1 MRVPAL
7 APRAAAVAGLLALDR
22 LTKLWAVREL
32 EPRGSIPLLPF
43 FDLTYVE
50 NTGAAFGL
58 GKDSNGFFILV
69 SIGLT
74 GALLWM
80 MRKWPEEQRAL
91 RWGGL
96 LVVAG
101 ALGNLYDRAAYGY
114 VVDFLHLHRWP
125 VFNVA
130 DSCISVGACL
140 LAWGL
145 KDEEAAEKKRH
156 VAAAQKAKDAQAEE
170 KKKPAA

>member
-1 MRVPAL
+1 MRVPFVLGRVAAVAALLLLDRVTKAWAMREL
-7 APRAAAVAGLLALDR
+7 APRG
-22 LTKLWAVREL
+22 T
-32 EPRGSIPLLPF
+32 IPLLPF

-58 GKDSNGFFILV
+58 GRDSNGLFIVV
-69 SIGLT
+69 SIALT
-74 GALLWM
+74 ATLLWM
-80 MRKWPEEQRAL
+80 MRKWPRTHAWLQ
-91 RWGGL
+91 WGGL

-101 ALGNLYDRAAYGY
+101 ALGNLYDRVVYSY

-140 LAWGL
+140 LAYGL
-145 KDEEAAEKKRH
+145 KDEEA
-156 VAAAQKAKDAQAEE
+156 DA
-170 KKKPAA
+170 KKKAVAR

>member
-7 APRAAAVAGLLALDR
+7 LTQGGAVLALIVLDR
-22 LTKLWAVREL
+22 VTKLWAMNEL
-32 EPRGSIPLLPF
+32 APRGTIPLLPF

-58 GKDSNGFFILV
+58 GRDSNGFFIVV
-69 SIGLT
+69 SLALT
-74 GALLWM
+74 AALLWM
-80 MRKWPEEQRAL
+80 MRKWPAEQRAL

-101 ALGNLYDRAAYGY
+101 ALGNLYDRVAYSY

-140 LAWGL
+140 LAYGL
-145 KDEEAAEKKRH
+145 KDEEADAKKK
-156 VAAAQKAKDAQAEE
+156 AAA
-170 KKKPAA
+170 P

>member
-1 MRVPAL
+1 MRPLRFPVVL
-7 APRAAAVAGLLALDR
+7 VLLALDR
-22 LTKLWAVREL
+22 ATKVWAMREL
-32 EPRGSIPLLPF
+32 APVGTIPLLPF

-58 GKDSNGFFILV
+58 GRGGNGFFVLV
-69 SIGLT
+69 SVGLT
-74 GALLWM
+74 AALVWM
-80 MRKWPEEQRAL
+80 MRKWPLDKLWLQ
-91 RWGGL
+91 WGGL

-101 ALGNLYDRAAYGY
+101 ALGNLYDRVAYAF

-145 KDEEAAEKKRH
+145 RDEEAAEKK
-156 VAAAQKAKDAQAEE
+156 AAAR
-170 KKKPAA
+170 

>member
-7 APRAAAVAGLLALDR
+7 LGRAGAVLALLALDR
-22 LTKLWAVREL
+22 VTKVWAMTEL
-32 EPRGSIPLLPF
+32 APRGTIPLLPF

-58 GKDSNGFFILV
+58 GKDSNGFFIAV
-69 SIGLT
+69 SVALT
-74 GALLWM
+74 ATLLWM
-80 MRKWPEEQRAL
+80 MRKWPASQRAL
-91 RWGGL
+91 QWGGL

-101 ALGNLYDRAAYGY
+101 ALGNLYDRVAYAY

-140 LAWGL
+140 LAYGL
-145 KDEEAAEKKRH
+145 KDEEEQVKKK
-156 VAAAQKAKDAQAEE
+156 AAAR
-170 KKKPAA
+170 

>member
-7 APRAAAVAGLLALDR
+7 AARAAAAAGLLALDR
-22 LTKLWAVREL
+22 VTKLWAMREL
-32 EPRGSIPLLPF
+32 QPVGSIPLLPF

-69 SIGLT
+69 SIALT

-80 MRKWPEEQRAL
+80 MRRWPADRRAL
-91 RWGGL
+91 QWGGL
-96 LVVAG
+96 LVAAG
-101 ALGNLYDRAAYGY
+101 ALGNLYDRVAYAY

-140 LAWGL
+140 LAYGL
-145 KDEEAAEKKRH
+145 KDEEDAVKKADAAR
-156 VAAAQKAKDAQAEE
+156 
-170 KKKPAA
+170 

>member
-7 APRAAAVAGLLALDR
+7 LGRGAAVAALLALDR
-22 LTKLWAVREL
+22 ATKLWAVREL

-58 GKDSNGFFILV
+58 GKDSNGFFIAV
-69 SIGLT
+69 SVGLT
-74 GALLWM
+74 GTLLWL
-80 MRKWPEEQRAL
+80 MRKWPADKRVLQ
-91 RWGGL
+91 WGGL
-96 LVVAG
+96 LVLAG
-101 ALGNLYDRAAYGY
+101 AVGNLYDRVAYSY

-140 LAWGL
+140 LAYGL
-145 KDEEAAEKKRH
+145 KDEDAAPKKT
-156 VAAAQKAKDAQAEE
+156 AA
-170 KKKPAA
+170 

>member
-1 MRVPAL
+1 MRPLRFPVIIS
-7 APRAAAVAGLLALDR
+7 LLALDR
-22 LTKLWAVREL
+22 ATKLWAMREL
-32 EPRGSIPLLPF
+32 APVGSIPLLPF

-58 GKDSNGFFILV
+58 GRGANGFFVLV

-74 GALLWM
+74 VALAWM
-80 MRKWPEEQRAL
+80 LSRWPRDKAWLQ
-91 RWGGL
+91 WGGL
-96 LVVAG
+96 LVLSG
-101 ALGNLYDRAAYGY
+101 ALGNLYDRVAYSY

-145 KDEEAAEKKRH
+145 RDEEAAEKK
-156 VAAAQKAKDAQAEE
+156 AAT
-170 KKKPAA
+170 P

>member
-1 MRVPAL
+1 MRPL
-7 APRAAAVAGLLALDR
+7 RLAAVLGLLALDR
-22 LTKLWAVREL
+22 ATKLWAMRDL
-32 EPRGSIPLLPF
+32 APRGTVPLLPF

-58 GKDSNGFFILV
+58 GRGANGFFILV

-74 GALLWM
+74 AALLWL
-80 MRKWPEEQRAL
+80 MRRWPRGHAWLQ
-91 RWGGL
+91 WGGL
-96 LVVAG
+96 LVVSG
-101 ALGNLYDRAAYGY
+101 ALGNLYDRVAYAF

-140 LAWGL
+140 LAYGL
-145 KDEEAAEKKRH
+145 KDEEAAARKK
-156 VAAAQKAKDAQAEE
+156 AA
-170 KKKPAA
+170 